1 MRMSKNNH
9 YLLSWNQHD
18 EIRPL
23 LMKTLWEN
31 KDFLDVTIACD
42 DDQVDAHK
50 VVLSAASPV
59 FENILKRNPHD
70 HPLIYLKGTNK
81 EQVELLLEFIYSGET
96 KVPEE
101 TLNQFLVLA
110 ESFSV
115 KGLSEDTKSKENE
128 EEPVKRSS
136 RKNGDKKIPL
146 KIYRKIIYIKRTK

>member
-1 MRMSKNNH
+1 MSKTNH

-18 EIRPL
+18 EMRPL
-23 LMKTLWEN
+23 LLKNLWEN

-81 EQVELLLEFIYSGET
+81 EQVELLLKFIYSGET
-96 KVPEE
+96 EVPEKI
-101 TLNQFLVLA
+101 LNDFLVLA
-110 ESFSV
+110 ETFSV
-115 KGLSEDTKSKENE
+115 KGLSEDAKLNDKEE
-128 EEPVKRSS
+128 KTEKKSS
-136 RKNGDKKIPL
+136 RKNEEF
-146 KIYRKIIYIKRTK
+146 RH